1 MGKRGFTLL
10 EMVVAT
16 TIMGIAVV
24 GLLAGLS
31 GAVRNAARL
40 RDYDRAVQL
49 AQLRMNEMLLDDRLP
64 RNVDLQGAFD
74 PSLSGGVESGQVAL
88 HLGVPVEKL
97 EAKSSRLGVDSV
109 GAANGGRALELQ
121 CAAFEHNEQRDQP
134 SANHRGCLL
143 HLQGLGGID
152 NVI

>member
-24 GLLAGLS
+24 GLLSGLS

-49 AQLRMNEMLLDDRLP
+49 AQLRMNDMLLDDRLP
-64 RNVDLQGAFD
+64 RNVDLEGAFGAGSGWRARIAPFEMPPA
-74 PSLSGGVESGQVAL
+74 PSPGQIAL
-88 HLGVPVEKL
+88 DRIDLQVWWTYGAQRHTFNLDAYRRHVLRPEDIPPPMVPP
-97 EAKSSRLGVDSV
+97 
-109 GAANGGRALELQ
+109 Q
-121 CAAFEHNEQRDQP
+121 
-134 SANHRGCLL
+134 
-143 HLQGLGGID
+143 
-152 NVI
+152 

>member
-1 MGKRGFTLL
+1 VVAKRGFTLL

-24 GLLAGLS
+24 GLLTGLS

-49 AQLRMNEMLLDDRLP
+49 AELRMNEMLLDDRLP

-74 PSLSGGVESGQVAL
+74 ASLGGGVESGWRA
-88 HLGVPVEKL
+88 
-97 EAKSSRLGVDSV
+97 RLS
-109 GAANGGRALELQ
+109 
-121 CAAFEHNEQRDQP
+121 AFEMPPAPTPGQSALDRIDLEIWWIYGAQRHTFNLEGYRRHVLKPEDIPQT
-134 SANHRGCLL
+134 AVA
-143 HLQGLGGID
+143 Q
-152 NVI
+152 

>member
-40 RDYDRAVQL
+40 RDYNRAVQL
-49 AQLRMNEMLLDDRLP
+49 AQARMNEMLLDDRLP
-64 RNVDLQGAFD
+64 RNVDLEGAF
-74 PSLSGGVESGQVAL
+74 GAESGWRARIAPFEMPPAPFPGQLALDRIDLQVWWSSGSQHHAFN
-88 HLGVPVEKL
+88 L
-97 EAKSSRLGVDSV
+97 EAYRRHVLMPEDIPPPV
-109 GAANGGRALELQ
+109 AT
-121 CAAFEHNEQRDQP
+121 P
-134 SANHRGCLL
+134 
-143 HLQGLGGID
+143 
-152 NVI
+152 

>member
-24 GLLAGLS
+24 GLLSGLS

-49 AQLRMNEMLLDDRLP
+49 AQLQMNEMLLNDRLP
-64 RNVDLQGAFD
+64 RNIDLEGAFGAD
-74 PSLSGGVESGQVAL
+74 SGWSARIAPFELPPAPFPGQFAL
-88 HLGVPVEKL
+88 DRIELQVWWTYGSQRHTFNL
-97 EAKSSRLGVDSV
+97 EAYRRHVLTPEDIPPVV
-109 GAANGGRALELQ
+109 AA
-121 CAAFEHNEQRDQP
+121 P
-134 SANHRGCLL
+134 
-143 HLQGLGGID
+143 
-152 NVI
+152 